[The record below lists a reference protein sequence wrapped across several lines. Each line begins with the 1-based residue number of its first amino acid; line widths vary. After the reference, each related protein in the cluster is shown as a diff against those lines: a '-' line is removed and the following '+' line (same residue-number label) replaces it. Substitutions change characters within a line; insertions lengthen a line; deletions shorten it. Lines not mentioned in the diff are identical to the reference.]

1 MKGRLLIVDDEPLI
15 RRGLAKL
22 VEKNPLGWSV
32 IGEAGNGQEAYA
44 RLEELRPDLVITDI
58 RMPLM
63 DGLELARQIA
73 VAAPETAVI
82 ILTGYRDFE
91 YAQMAIQYG
100 VKQFLLKPC
109 PEEAVCR
116 VLQEAFQQ
124 YRERETRKEREQE
137 ERLRREDQLLRS
149 VLTRLP
155 YDAEEAAALQASLA
169 GRELWLIQVN
179 QYYPEGRAYRREDLK
194 LLQFAIGNI
203 LQELLDNRSGEHRWI
218 PLEYDT
224 FAFFL
229 GQGCNGE
236 AFAAETAGVV
246 KQLLGIELEAVRF
259 GGFREFKETEV
270 WLENRLWGKEP
281 GDAAGS
287 RTEESGEMQMNEA
300 KARLIRGEL
309 TSLLLL
315 GRPAELASYMKG
327 LLESV
332 KAPSASIEIVKMDAF
347 CIAMAMVDVMRKELE
362 ADPAAIGDIG
372 GRVAELNRIRSAGE
386 VVQWL
391 SSQVQAFEKAFL
403 SWQNEHNS
411 GLISRALRYMEEH
424 YAEECSLAAV
434 AAHAHLSPNY
444 FGNLFKKETG
454 ESFSAYVARLRM
466 DKAKLFLKNTDMKV
480 AEIAQSVGYPDS
492 NYFATAFKQTVGL
505 SPTEFR
511 KQQHN

>member
-1 MKGRLLIVDDEPLI
+1 
-15 RRGLAKL
+15 
-22 VEKNPLGWSV
+22 
-32 IGEAGNGQEAYA
+32 
-44 RLEELRPDLVITDI
+44 
-58 RMPLM
+58 
-63 DGLELARQIA
+63 
-73 VAAPETAVI
+73 
-82 ILTGYRDFE
+82 
-91 YAQMAIQYG
+91 
-100 VKQFLLKPC
+100 
-109 PEEAVCR
+109 
-116 VLQEAFQQ
+116 
-124 YRERETRKEREQE
+124 
-137 ERLRREDQLLRS
+137 
-149 VLTRLP
+149 
-155 YDAEEAAALQASLA
+155 
-169 GRELWLIQVN
+169 VN

>member
-15 RRGLAKL
+15 RKGLAKL

-32 IGEAGNGQEAYA
+32 IGEAGNGQEAYTK
-44 RLEELRPDLVITDI
+44 LEELHPDLVITDI

-73 VAAPETAVI
+73 LSNPGTAVI

-91 YAQMAIQYG
+91 YAQAAIQYG

-109 PEEAVCR
+109 PEEEVCR
-116 VLQEAFQQ
+116 VLQDAFQQ
-124 YRERETRKEREQE
+124 YRHLAAQKEREEE

-155 YDAEEAAALQASLA
+155 YDAEEAASLEA
-169 GRELWLIQVN
+169 QLEGRVLWLLQVVH
-179 QYYPEGRAYRREDLK
+179 YFPRDRDYRREDLK

-203 LQELLDNRSGEHRWI
+203 LQELLGNHPGENRWI
-218 PLEYDT
+218 PLEYNT

-229 GQGCNGE
+229 DHGSDGAAFFEE
-236 AFAAETAGVV
+236 AAVVV
-246 KQLLGIELEAVRF
+246 KQLLGIELDAARYGEFHRF
-259 GGFREFKETEV
+259 KDAET
-270 WLENRLWGKEP
+270 WLEARLRGTEP
-281 GDAAGS
+281 EGGAGS
-287 RTEESGEMQMNEA
+287 RTAESPELQVNEA

-315 GRPAELASYMKG
+315 GRPAELTSYIKG
-327 LLESV
+327 LLESL
-332 KAPSASIEIVKMDAF
+332 KTPSASLEMKKMDAF
-347 CIAMAMVDVMRKELE
+347 CIAMAMVDVMHKELE
-362 ADPAAIGDIG
+362 AGPPTIGDIG
-372 GRVAELNRIRSAGE
+372 GRVAELNLIRTPGE
-386 VVQWL
+386 VELWL
-391 SSQVQAFEKAFL
+391 SSQAQAFEKAFL
-403 SWQNEHNS
+403 CWQTEHNS

-454 ESFSAYVARLRM
+454 ESFSAYVTSLRM
-466 DKAKLFLKNTDMKV
+466 DKARLFLKNTDMKV

-505 SPTEFR
+505 SPTEYR
-511 KQQHN
+511 KQELS

>member
-15 RRGLAKL
+15 RKGLAKL

-32 IGEAGNGQEAYA
+32 IGEAANGQEAYA
-44 RLEELRPDLVITDI
+44 KLEELHPDLVITDI

-73 VAAPETAVI
+73 VSSPETAVI

-91 YAQMAIQYG
+91 YAQAAIQYG

-109 PEEAVCR
+109 PEEEVCR
-116 VLQEAFQQ
+116 VLQGAFQQ
-124 YRERETRKEREQE
+124 YRQLETQKEREQE
-137 ERLRREDQLLRS
+137 ERLKREEQLLRS

-155 YDAEEAAALQASLA
+155 YHAEEAALLEA
-169 GRELWLIQVN
+169 GLESRELWLLQVIH
-179 QYYPEGRAYRREDLK
+179 YFPEARSYRREDLK

-203 LQELLDNRSGEHRWI
+203 LQELLGSCPGEHRWT

-224 FAFFL
+224 FVFFL
-229 GQGCNGE
+229 DRDCDGA
-236 AFAAETAGVV
+236 AFAQEAASVV
-246 KQLLGIELEAVRF
+246 KQLLGIELDAACYGAFHRF
-259 GGFREFKETEV
+259 KDTEV
-270 WLENRLWGKEP
+270 WLEARLRGKEP
-281 GDAAGS
+281 EGAHGS
-287 RTEESGEMQMNEA
+287 RTAESGELQENDV
-300 KARLIRGEL
+300 KARLIRSEL

-315 GRPAELASYMKG
+315 GRPAELTSYIKG
-327 LLESV
+327 LLDSI
-332 KAPSASIEIVKMDAF
+332 KPSSSSLETKKMDAF
-347 CIAMAMVDVMRKELE
+347 CIAMALVEVMRKELE
-362 ADPAAIGDIG
+362 AAPQTIGDVG
-372 GRVAELNRIRSAGE
+372 GRVAELNLIRTPGE
-386 VVQWL
+386 VELWL
-391 SSQVQAFEKAFL
+391 SSQAQAFEKALL
-403 SWQNEHNS
+403 SWQTQHNS

-434 AAHAHLSPNY
+434 AAHTHLSPNY

-454 ESFSAYVARLRM
+454 ESFSAYVTSLRM

-511 KQQHN
+511 KQERM